1 MAFRSFILMA
11 VVIASLGY
19 FATGGAATNQLLSG
33 DTLKIGENIS
43 DTNYFLKMQLDC
55 NLVLY
60 QINPAKT
67 VWYTQT
73 NGKGAE
79 CVLTLG
85 TDGNLF
91 IRNETQSIVWET
103 KTNGTAGKYVLLL
116 QRDRNLA
123 IYSVP
128 IWSSGTGVVV

>member
-1 MAFRSFILMA
+1 MAFRSLILMA
-11 VVIASLGY
+11 AVIVALGY

-33 DTLKIGENIS
+33 DTLKTGENIS
-43 DTNYFLKMQLDC
+43 DINYFLKMQSDC
-55 NLVLY
+55 NLALY
-60 QINPAKT
+60 QINPEKT

-103 KTNGTAGKYVLLL
+103 KTNGTVGSYALLL
-116 QRDRNLA
+116 QRDRNLV

-128 IWSSGTGVVV
+128 IWNSGTGIVV